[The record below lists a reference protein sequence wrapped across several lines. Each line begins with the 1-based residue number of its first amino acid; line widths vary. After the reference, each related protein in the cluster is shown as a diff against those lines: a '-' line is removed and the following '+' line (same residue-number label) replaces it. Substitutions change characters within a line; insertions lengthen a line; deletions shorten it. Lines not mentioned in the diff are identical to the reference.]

1 MNTEAMNVLKK
12 LREAKK
18 LVEQL
23 EREYRGICDC
33 NERLP
38 GVEYTHKGALS
49 GSYTKSYTKT
59 HKTCEYHTYRAT
71 KHASL

>member
-23 EREYRGICDC
+23 ELKYRGICDC

-38 GVEYTHKGALS
+38 NVEHTHQEALS
-49 GSYTKSYTKT
+49 GSYTKT
-59 HKTCEYHTYRAT
+59 HKTCAYHTYKTYKDVRY
-71 KHASL
+71 ASL

>member
-38 GVEYTHKGALS
+38 GVEHTHKEALS
-49 GSYTKSYTKT
+49 GSYTKT
-59 HKTCEYHTYRAT
+59 HKTCDYHTYKTYKDVRY
-71 KHASL
+71 ASL

>member
-1 MNTEAMNVLKK
+1 MTLEALHVLNK

-23 EREYRGICDC
+23 EREYRGICGC

-38 GVEYTHKGALS
+38 GVEHKHKEALS
-49 GSYTKSYTKT
+49 GSYNKT
-59 HKTCEYHTYRAT
+59 HKTCDYHTYKAV